1 MDQEKTKN
9 TLSRRQVLGGTAAAL
24 GSFTAI
30 PFASAAESNPANL
43 PPNVPEWTPY
53 LGAGV
58 DVNPYGMPSEH
69 ESHVIRRNVEWL
81 TASTESSINFTPL
94 QDLDGIVTPNGLCFE
109 RHHGGVPE
117 VVPSDYRL
125 MINGL
130 VDRELIFTIDDLK
143 RFPQVNRFHFLE
155 CAANGGMEWRGA
167 QLNGCQYTFGM
178 VHNVQYS
185 GVRLSDICR
194 EVGVKPSAKWVLAE
208 GGDSAGM
215 NRSVPIEKILD
226 DCMIAYSMNGE
237 ALRPEQGYPA
247 RLVVPGWEGNMW
259 VKWIRRLEFGDAPY
273 MAREETSKYTD
284 LM

>member
-24 GSFTAI
+24 GSVTAI

-109 RHHGGVPE
+109 RHHGGVH
-117 VVPSDYRL
+117 R
-125 MINGL
+125 
-130 VDRELIFTIDDLK
+130 
-143 RFPQVNRFHFLE
+143 
-155 CAANGGMEWRGA
+155 
-167 QLNGCQYTFGM
+167 
-178 VHNVQYS
+178 
-185 GVRLSDICR
+185 
-194 EVGVKPSAKWVLAE
+194 
-208 GGDSAGM
+208 
-215 NRSVPIEKILD
+215 
-226 DCMIAYSMNGE
+226 
-237 ALRPEQGYPA
+237 
-247 RLVVPGWEGNMW
+247 
-259 VKWIRRLEFGDAPY
+259 
-273 MAREETSKYTD
+273 
-284 LM
+284 